1 MGTKDDDDEAD
12 TDAGDVRAEWDRHQR
27 AVHDLIE
34 DYREE
39 NDIGDAAVSMM
50 LMTIGLNMRM
60 TAYAL
65 DVEKPSASGL
75 KLDLDRFKRD
85 FDGIFREARKNAEM
99 FIETAKTLIEDAAR
113 EGDTADDEDTDA

>member
-1 MGTKDDDDEAD
+1 MAANDNDDADLDE
-12 TDAGDVRAEWDRHQR
+12 TEFHAEWERHQR
-27 AVHDLIE
+27 EIHDLVE

-50 LMTIGLNMRM
+50 LMTVGLNMRM

-65 DVEKPSASGL
+65 DVDKPSASGL

-85 FDGIFREARKNAEM
+85 IDSLFREARKNAEA

-113 EGDTADDEDTDA
+113 EGDAADDESET